1 MTHSD
6 NYIDEIKKTNRNWKD
21 ICREK
26 IAENKINLLNFVN
39 KIIEE
44 KDSNFKMDK
53 NEILHTLLIDIEK
66 ISNDDIISK
75 MEENIKELYD
85 KSNEEIKKAIL
96 DSFRAWKESRDKEV
110 SKFIEEIGVLGH
122 KELINKIKEKLPF

>member
-53 NEILHTLLIDIEK
+53 NEILHTVLIDIEK